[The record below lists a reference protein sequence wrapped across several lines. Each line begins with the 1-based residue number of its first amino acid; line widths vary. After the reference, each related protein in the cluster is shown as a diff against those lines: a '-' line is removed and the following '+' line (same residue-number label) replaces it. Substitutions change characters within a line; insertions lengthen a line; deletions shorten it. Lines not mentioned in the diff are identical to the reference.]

1 LEGRLEHVQTLAS
14 LIDLA
19 EKELGGIAVEWKAL
33 LEVLGVDPVKVLYKP
48 TGRTQVWRDFEGG
61 WFFSVDPHATFPQ
74 ACEELLYELTRARYR
89 GKGYYSSFEVELLA
103 RLARWLA
110 TMAPNYLPN
119 PELVLKPTREEVK
132 RAVELARQAG
142 VELDEG
148 LVEEFE
154 RRPSSAVLWALGALM
169 DRLLAIGLEES
180 ALKEKFLFY
189 LAKVSR
195 GGLPPDAA
203 VRDT

>member
-1 LEGRLEHVQTLAS
+1 MFSGTSRIRRA
-14 LIDLA
+14 A
-19 EKELGGIAVEWKAL
+19 LGA
-33 LEVLGVDPVKVLYKP
+33 
-48 TGRTQVWRDFEGG
+48 R
-61 WFFSVDPHATFPQ
+61 
-74 ACEELLYELTRARYR
+74 EELLYELTRARYR
-89 GKGYYSSFEVELLA
+89 SKRYSSCEVELLA

-110 TMAPNYLPN
+110 MMMPDDPPN
-119 PELVLKPTREEVK
+119 PELVLKPTRDEVR

-154 RRPSSAVLWALGALM
+154 RRPSSAASWALGAFM
-169 DRLLAIGLEES
+169 DRLLAMGQEE
-180 ALKEKFLFY
+180 AVQRERFLFY

-203 VRDT
+203 V

>member
-1 LEGRLEHVQTLAS
+1 MEERLEHVQTLAD

-19 EKELGGIAVEWKAL
+19 EKELGKITDEWKAL
-33 LEVLGVDPVKVLYKP
+33 LEMLGLDPGKVLYEP
-48 TGRTQVWRDFEGG
+48 TGRTEVWQDIEGR
-61 WFFSVDPHATFPQ
+61 WFFSVDPYATFPQ
-74 ACEELLYELTRARYR
+74 ACQELFYELARARYR
-89 GKGYYSSFEVELLA
+89 SKGYYSSLEVELLA

-110 TMAPNYLPN
+110 MMMPDDPPN
-119 PELVLKPTREEVK
+119 PELVLKPTRDEVR

-148 LVEEFE
+148 LVKEFE

-169 DRLLAIGLEES
+169 DRLLAIGSEE
-180 ALKEKFLFY
+180 AVQRERFLFY

-203 VRDT
+203 V